1 MNVID
6 AMTSNPVT
14 VFASTS
20 IGEVVR
26 LMLDEGIRHLP
37 VMDAGG
43 MVGIVSDRDIKSV
56 SMPRLVD
63 LEAIDALRAR
73 YDQPISELM
82 AGDPVTVY
90 PETNLAEAVD
100 RMIDNR
106 IGALPVVNADTGDLV
121 GILSQADVLRVARD
135 RLED

>member
-1 MNVID
+1 MIVAD
-6 AMTSNPVT
+6 AMTKNPMT
-14 VFASTS
+14 VSVSTS
-20 IGEVVR
+20 IGEVAR

-37 VMDAGG
+37 VMEAGN
-43 MVGIVSDRDIKSV
+43 MVGIISDRDIKSV

-63 LEAIDALRAR
+63 HEAIETLRAR
-73 YDQPISELM
+73 YDQPISEMM
-82 AGDPVTVY
+82 AGDPVTAY

-106 IGALPVVNADTGDLV
+106 VGALPIVNADTGDLL
-121 GILSQADVLRVARD
+121 GILSQSDVLRVARD

>member
-1 MNVID
+1 MLVSD
-6 AMTSNPVT
+6 AMTKNPMT
-14 VFASTS
+14 VSASTS
-20 IGEVVR
+20 IGEVAR
-26 LMLDEGIRHLP
+26 LMLDEGVRHLP
-37 VMDAGG
+37 VMEGGG
-43 MVGIVSDRDIKSV
+43 MVGIISDRDIKSV

-63 LEAIDALRAR
+63 HEAIDVLRAR

-82 AGDPVTVY
+82 AGDPLTAY

-106 IGALPVVNADTGDLV
+106 VGALPIVNADTGDLL
-121 GILSQADVLRVARD
+121 GILSQSDVLRVARD

>member
-1 MNVID
+1 MNVSD
-6 AMTSNPVT
+6 AMTQNPVT
-14 VFASTS
+14 VSASTS

-37 VMDAGG
+37 VMDGGG
-43 MVGIVSDRDIKSV
+43 MIGIVSDRDVKSV

-63 LEAIDALRAR
+63 LEAIDTLRAR

-106 IGALPVVNADTGDLV
+106 IGALPVINADTGDLV